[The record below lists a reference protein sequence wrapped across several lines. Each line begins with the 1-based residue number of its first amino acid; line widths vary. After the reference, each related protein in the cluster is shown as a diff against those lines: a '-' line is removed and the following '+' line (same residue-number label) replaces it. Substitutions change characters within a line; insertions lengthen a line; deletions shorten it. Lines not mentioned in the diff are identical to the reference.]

1 MVLTASAK
9 SIKKTDQL
17 VKTLEQAV
25 DGETQ
30 EKPLNCQVEA
40 VGLERVEQAREWG
53 TTPGKLNLVEKLQ
66 QSAQDPDDIDV
77 EDWLDCSVQEIQQ
90 AIKENRKGE
99 QNQGQGQQKKDQD
112 RQQDQDCQPELKE
125 EKQEE
130 KQAAQQEKKEEQ
142 QAAQQEKKEEQQA
155 AQQEKKEQKA
165 EEKEEKQATRE
176 EKKESQKG
184 GKGNQN

>member
-1 MVLTASAK
+1 MGPAGAFSCLPK
-9 SIKKTDQL
+9 PDREGQ
-17 VKTLEQAV
+17 
-25 DGETQ
+25 
-30 EKPLNCQVEA
+30 PLNCQVEA

-99 QNQGQGQQKKDQD
+99 QNQGQGQQQKDQD
-112 RQQDQDCQPELKE
+112 CQQDQDCQPELKE

-130 KQAAQQEKKEEQ
+130 KQAA
-142 QAAQQEKKEEQQA
+142 
-155 AQQEKKEQKA
+155 
-165 EEKEEKQATRE
+165 RE